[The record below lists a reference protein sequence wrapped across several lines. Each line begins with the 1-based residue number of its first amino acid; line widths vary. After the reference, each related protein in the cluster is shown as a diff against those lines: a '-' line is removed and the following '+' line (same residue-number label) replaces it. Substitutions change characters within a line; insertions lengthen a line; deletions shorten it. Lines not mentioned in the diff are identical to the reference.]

1 MPIMNENQEII
12 TPTSVNEWRKK
23 STVGKVFTIEL
34 PSGNVAKVTR
44 PGLEMLISGGVMP
57 DSLLQIAQGAVEKG
71 AGKRAK
77 IQHLDDDKARDIA
90 ENPELWSEMIDSV
103 DQIVSH
109 VFVDPKVKYAKEK
122 TTEKRPNGKTVVT
135 LIPLDKRDP
144 NYLYTDELE
153 LDDKFF
159 VFSFISGDSADLK
172 SFRDKLRGN
181 VESISDG
188 SEVSPVAESDNSDNG
203 SD

>member
-1 MPIMNENQEII
+1 MNENQEII

-109 VFVDPKVKYAKEK
+109 VFVDPKVKYAKQK
-122 TTEKRPNGKTVVT
+122 TTEKRPNGKTIVT
-135 LIPLDKRDP
+135 LIPLEERDP

-188 SEVSPVAESDNSDNG
+188 SEVSPVAESDNSDN
-203 SD
+203 

>member
-109 VFVDPKVKYAKEK
+109 VFVDPKVKYAKQK
-122 TTEKRPNGKTVVT
+122 TTEKRPNGKTIVT
-135 LIPLDKRDP
+135 LIPLEERDP

-188 SEVSPVAESDNSDNG
+188 SEVSPVAESDNSDN
-203 SD
+203 

>member
-1 MPIMNENQEII
+1 MNENQEII

-71 AGKRAK
+71 AGKRVK